1 MFLLL
6 CASFLQLDVA
16 KTDKAIIDDAN
27 NLAIINLSQWPVIN
41 TETKSQ
47 FLIID
52 EVIGKRS
59 HHTERFRKGLVNL
72 SVLSHF
78 QSQFET
84 MKNLFVYSECDL
96 SIDTLIFFKR
106 FVEGSTRTGRSEK
119 RSVYLV
125 HGVLRGQSSREYW

>member
-16 KTDKAIIDDAN
+16 KTDEAIIDDAN
-27 NLAIINLSQWPVIN
+27 NLAIINLSQWPAIN
-41 TETKSQ
+41 TETKSHLIQ
-47 FLIID
+47 LLIID

-59 HHTERFRKGLVNL
+59 HHIERFRKGLANL

-96 SIDTLIFFKR
+96 SIDTFLKIC
-106 FVEGSTRTGRSEK
+106 
-119 RSVYLV
+119 
-125 HGVLRGQSSREYW
+125 